1 MFCAYEKDG
10 STIEISLLGVEY
22 QCCFYLQLKPLKQW
36 QTLLV
41 LLLYACILCQS
52 LPQLRPS
59 QRLSF
64 TNLRDFITQLKTSS
78 TLSRESLDN
87 IKTNIQNIGKIEQP
101 PPEVT
106 TPPTRRPPY
115 MFQGQKLFFYSLT
128 ANVFLKWTNANP
140 MKNFS
145 RAPTACK
152 L

>member
-1 MFCAYEKDG
+1 MKKTVNFAFKFFG
-10 STIEISLLGVEY
+10 SKLTKGKTFLQYFNKNL
-22 QCCFYLQLKPLKQW
+22 CCFYFQLKPLKQW
-36 QTLLV
+36 QTLV
-41 LLLYACILCQS
+41 LLLYACISCQS

-115 MFQGQKLFFYSLT
+115 MFQGQKLLFNALT
-128 ANVFLKWTNANP
+128 ANVFESEP
-140 MKNFS
+140 MLT
-145 RAPTACK
+145 R
-152 L
+152 

>member
-1 MFCAYEKDG
+1 MHNRKIQYNTNKTLYLEY
-10 STIEISLLGVEY
+10 VEHFSIFNGNL
-22 QCCFYLQLKPLKQW
+22 CRFYFQLKPLKQW

-106 TPPTRRPPY
+106 TIPPTRRPPY
-115 MFQGQKLFFYSLT
+115 MFQGQNFF
-128 ANVFLKWTNANP
+128 FKRI
-140 MKNFS
+140 F
-145 RAPTACK
+145 
-152 L
+152 

>member
-1 MFCAYEKDG
+1 MYKLCVYMKKRG
-10 STIEISLLGVEY
+10 RQYKINSLAGVEHFSIFNKN
-22 QCCFYLQLKPLKQW
+22 QCCFYFQLKPLKQR

-106 TPPTRRPPY
+106 TTPPTRRPPY
-115 MFQGQKLFFYSLT
+115 MFQGQKLIFFECI
-128 ANVFLKWTNANP
+128 FL
-140 MKNFS
+140 
-145 RAPTACK
+145 
-152 L
+152 

>member
-1 MFCAYEKDG
+1 MA
-10 STIEISLLGVEY
+10 GVGHFSIFNKN
-22 QCCFYLQLKPLKQW
+22 QSFFYFQLKPLKQR

-41 LLLYACILCQS
+41 LLLYACMLCQS

-106 TPPTRRPPY
+106 TTAPTRRPPY
-115 MFQGQKLFFYSLT
+115 MFQGLELLFL
-128 ANVFLKWTNANP
+128 NVF
-140 MKNFS
+140 FS
-145 RAPTACK
+145 CRLNGWQALETSRSVSSSAK
-152 L
+152 M